1 MSQTVLEPRSTDD
14 SVSGSRWMVVIHDNP
29 INSMDEVVDILME
42 ATLCGLEEAS
52 IEMWEAHT
60 FGKAPVHFHADR
72 SECHRVATV
81 ISSIGIKTEVSP
93 EWND

>member
-14 SVSGSRWMVVIHDNP
+14 SILGNRWMVVIHDNP

-42 ATLCGLEEAS
+42 ATQCDIEEAS

-60 FGKAPVHFHADR
+60 FGKAPVYFNPDR
-72 SECHRVATV
+72 SECLRVAAV